1 LIEVI
6 IQLAEDVS
14 LSLQNNTNSTGN
26 SQQLLN
32 LMSELNVKINPLHPG
47 TKDPSLITWFSIK
60 LPDETK
66 ADEAVKR
73 LKMCK
78 GVEAAYKKPP
88 MELP

>member
-14 LSLQNNTNSTGN
+14 LSLQNNTNSSGN

-32 LMSELNVKINPLHPG
+32 LMSEINLKINPLHPG
-47 TKDPSLITWFSIK
+47 TKDPSLITWFYLMIA
-60 LPDETK
+60 DETK
-66 ADEAVKR
+66 ADEAVRR

-78 GVEAAYKKPP
+78 CVESAYKKPP
-88 MELP
+88 GEPP